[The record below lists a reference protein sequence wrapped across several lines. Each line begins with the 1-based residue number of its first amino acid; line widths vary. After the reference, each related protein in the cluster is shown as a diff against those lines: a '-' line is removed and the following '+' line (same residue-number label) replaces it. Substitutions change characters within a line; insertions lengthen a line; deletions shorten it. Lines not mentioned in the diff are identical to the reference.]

1 MKRVEAND
9 PVALCQEGVL
19 QFSKGD
25 YRRAVEYWTKA
36 AELGDAG
43 AHHHLSIMYHNR
55 RVIGQYEG
63 KKIHQQNRPQWKGI
77 QELDSILDLDALTLI
92 GTIGSE
98 LSGKKKLQL
107 LFVHTRQLYSNAE
120 YAKG

>member
-25 YRRAVEYWTKA
+25 YRRAMEYWTMA

-43 AHHHLSIMYHNR
+43 AYHHLSIMFHNE

-63 KKIHQQNRPQWKGI
+63 KKIQPAEQAAMGGNPRARFDLGCVDWNHWIISVLRP
-77 QELDSILDLDALTLI
+77 
-92 GTIGSE
+92 
-98 LSGKKKLQL
+98 
-107 LFVHTRQLYSNAE
+107 
-120 YAKG
+120 